1 MVAYLILTVVTLNK
15 YKALTVI
22 RKDKSSAAENS
33 AAEVK
38 FSTQFCGGRPL
49 RMRNLRR
56 MRIVQNALLSIN
68 WRREGRLG
76 SG

>member
-1 MVAYLILTVVTLNK
+1 MYMQCVCQALIKEKILLLLLYNM
-15 YKALTVI
+15 
-22 RKDKSSAAENS
+22 DKSSAAENS
-33 AAEVK
+33 ASEVE
-38 FSTQFCGGRPL
+38 FSIQFCGGRPL
-49 RMRNLRR
+49 SMRNLRR